1 MITEKK
7 KFLFNTVP
15 DLLSKLDPAT
25 KGLWGKMNVHQM
37 IEHMGDSL
45 REANGKIPRT
55 IITPAERLQAM
66 KDFVLSER
74 EFKPNTKN
82 ALMGEEPLPVRF
94 ASVEEAIADFKIEL
108 NDFEQRFKDKS
119 ESKITNAFFG
129 ELNYE
134 EWIHLLHKHALHHL
148 KQFGA
153 I

>member
-1 MITEKK
+1 MIEEKK
-7 KFLFNTVP
+7 KFLFATVP
-15 DLLSKLDPAT
+15 DLLSKLDPSI
-25 KGLWGKMNVHQM
+25 KGQWGKMNVHQM
-37 IEHMGDSL
+37 IEHLGDSL

-55 IITPAERLQAM
+55 ILTSPERLQAM

-82 ALMGEEPLPVRF
+82 TLMAEDPILVRF
-94 ASVEEAIADFKIEL
+94 SSVEEAIADFKNEL
-108 NDFEQRFKDKS
+108 NDFEKYFKDS
-119 ESKITNAFFG
+119 PESKITNAFFG

-153 I
+153 L